1 VDTLINPR
9 SSNSTQLFSA
19 RLIFAANLIGGFW
32 LGILGYFMVA
42 AFFGWSYLHDKA
54 LFRSGGLLAL
64 SLLVTG
70 LVGLLAL
77 IPGKLLGMWPYAI
90 AIEPGKGIWVYAPPA
105 KFWVPLDEL
114 VDIDV
119 YGGGHVQLNRPHGL
133 VAQLYI
139 SALYFPDER
148 LVGALRSLIDHR
160 DGVVDTN

>member
-1 VDTLINPR
+1 M
-9 SSNSTQLFSA
+9 FSA

-64 SLLVTG
+64 FLLVTG

-119 YGGGHVQLNRPHGL
+119 YSGMYGGGHVVQLNRSRGL
-133 VAQLYI
+133 VAQLYV